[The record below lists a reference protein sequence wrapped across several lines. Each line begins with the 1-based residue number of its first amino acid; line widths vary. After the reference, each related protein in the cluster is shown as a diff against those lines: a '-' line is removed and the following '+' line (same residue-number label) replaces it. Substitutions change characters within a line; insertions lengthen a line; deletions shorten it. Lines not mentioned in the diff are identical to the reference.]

1 MFLNDTSAKY
11 SLSIRRFWGKGE
23 RWKRKSERGEGEKPF
38 TSPPPPSPIGRPDTQ
53 ASQVRC
59 QGHYLD
65 YFMSISQLQFA
76 CTCFFPLFKGD
87 VIRDDSQRRIERNTA
102 LQCLNNEVNI

>member
-11 SLSIRRFWGKGE
+11 SLSIRRFWRKGE

-65 YFMSISQLQFA
+65 YFISVSQLQFA
-76 CTCFFPLFKGD
+76 LHMLLS
-87 VIRDDSQRRIERNTA
+87 VVER
-102 LQCLNNEVNI
+102 